1 MYRGTPQLVL
11 AHHSAKFSCC
21 GLYFMFGLSSRAL
34 ASRLVECLLRVCKN
48 FSVPRGEIL
57 YGLDMHVLLLV
68 ELPVNTCNVV
78 CEINRW
84 HRVFHTF
91 RQHQLIGVAN

>member
-21 GLYFMFGLSSRAL
+21 GLYFMFGPFSRAL
-34 ASRLVECLLRVCKN
+34 ASLLVEYMLRVCKN
-48 FSVPRGEIL
+48 FSVTRGEIL
-57 YGLDMHVLLLV
+57 YGRYMHVLLLV
-68 ELPVNTCNVV
+68 EQPVNTCNVV

-84 HRVFHTF
+84 HRLFHIF
-91 RQHQLIGVAN
+91 RQLQLIGVAN